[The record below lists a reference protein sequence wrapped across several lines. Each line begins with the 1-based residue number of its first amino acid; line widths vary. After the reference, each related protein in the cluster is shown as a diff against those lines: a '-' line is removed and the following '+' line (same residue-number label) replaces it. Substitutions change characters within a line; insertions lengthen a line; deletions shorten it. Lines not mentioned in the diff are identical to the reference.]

1 MCGIFG
7 FTGRKDNQY
16 LQEMAKALIH
26 RGPDDQGFYEDDY
39 MSMGQRRL
47 SIIDLSP
54 NGRQPMSNESST
66 IWVTVN
72 GEIYNYR
79 DLKAELLSRGH
90 LFRSSSD
97 SEVVVHAYEEYGEDF
112 LLKLEGM
119 FALALWDSRKRKLI
133 LSRDRIGIKPLYYAQ
148 TSNRLI
154 FASEI
159 KAILRDT
166 SVRREVNEASFWRY
180 LAFQCD
186 ISNETMFK
194 GIYKLE
200 PGSLLIL
207 ENNELVIK
215 KYWSLGKGGLEK
227 TSEDQVSAALVNA
240 VNSHLVSDVPVGV
253 LLSGGLDSSS
263 IVAIMH
269 EQQVKNIETFTVG
282 FGQPDD
288 EFNDAKLVADRF
300 KTRHHELLI
309 EAGDLKNLLNKI
321 VWHMD

>member
-166 SVRREVNEASFWRY
+166 SVEGKSMRRASGV
-180 LAFQCD
+180 
-186 ISNETMFK
+186 T
-194 GIYKLE
+194 
-200 PGSLLIL
+200 LLF
-207 ENNELVIK
+207 
-215 KYWSLGKGGLEK
+215 
-227 TSEDQVSAALVNA
+227 SA
-240 VNSHLVSDVPVGV
+240 
-253 LLSGGLDSSS
+253 
-263 IVAIMH
+263 I
-269 EQQVKNIETFTVG
+269 
-282 FGQPDD
+282 
-288 EFNDAKLVADRF
+288 
-300 KTRHHELLI
+300 
-309 EAGDLKNLLNKI
+309 
-321 VWHMD
+321 